1 MKELGIDVW
10 QLFWQM
16 TAFAVLVFLLWKFL
30 YRPILAML
38 DERRDRIGQ
47 SMKDAQKASE
57 SAEELRRELERQ
69 RTEAKREGQA
79 ILGQAAEMSEKLKAD
94 ILVQAR
100 SEAAK
105 MLEDAKKQIEADRER
120 SMAELQKQVADLAL
134 TVSQSVLPG
143 AIDEQ
148 THRRLI
154 DDFLKKT
161 DALN

>member
-1 MKELGIDVW
+1 MKELGIDAW
-10 QLFWQM
+10 QLLWQM
-16 TAFAVLVFLLWKFL
+16 VAFGILVFLLGRYL

-38 DERRDRIGQ
+38 DERRDRIAQ

-57 SAEELRRELERQ
+57 SADDLRRELELQ
-69 RTEAKREGQA
+69 RTEARREGQV
-79 ILGQAAEMSEKLKAD
+79 ILSQAGEMSEKMKSE

-134 TVSQSVLPG
+134 TVSQSVLSG

-154 DDFLKKT
+154 DDFIKKT
-161 DALN
+161 DGLS